1 MKKLQLNIISKFI
14 FIIML
19 VPLYTSAALS
29 DGNDSEENS
38 VIHIFFHLPPDTQIS
53 ATSSALWHSI
63 KSTFTK
69 AEQQNSA
76 YCGKLSTTVGKSILS
91 LEKRNML
98 YNRQIPLTLNDDYPT
113 VIIVRSHAKTI
124 IEFED
129 VQVAITKFKLDKPEK
144 KTFHIT
150 PTSLKNADNTI
161 KFFSYP
167 KLKNLPQPHICLQ
180 YGDGLQD
187 DPLFVLKNYPLT
199 EGEEGYVSNYGPK
212 TTITFSKLNRTYLL
226 PKDFHENDKAAFLP
240 LAPDQFLA
248 VTPTKA
254 CVLEDNSENT
264 DDDDRFLIVKEIP
277 CFEESTVML
286 NQGGEGYCLET
297 SSIAMY
303 DDENLL
309 QTYYYDQ
316 TEVDICELPPAE
328 KLPIS
333 ILWPTDDQRAQAEKS
348 IQPDSTGRQ
357 DREQKPLSQ
366 QQEKSSTG
374 LEQQNAVASTSEAQN
389 FE

>member
-1 MKKLQLNIISKFI
+1 M
-14 FIIML
+14 
-19 VPLYTSAALS
+19 
-29 DGNDSEENS
+29 
-38 VIHIFFHLPPDTQIS
+38 
-53 ATSSALWHSI
+53 
-63 KSTFTK
+63 
-69 AEQQNSA
+69 
-76 YCGKLSTTVGKSILS
+76 
-91 LEKRNML
+91 
-98 YNRQIPLTLNDDYPT
+98 
-113 VIIVRSHAKTI
+113 
-124 IEFED
+124 
-129 VQVAITKFKLDKPEK
+129 
-144 KTFHIT
+144 
-150 PTSLKNADNTI
+150 
-161 KFFSYP
+161 
-167 KLKNLPQPHICLQ
+167 Q

-212 TTITFSKLNRTYLL
+212 TMITFSKLNRTYLLPKDFHENDKAAFLPLAADQFLAVTPTKACVLEDDSENTDDDGRFLIIVKEIPCFEESTVMLDQGGEGYCLETSSIVLYDKDNFPQTYYYDQTKVDICELPPAEKLPISILWPTDDQRAQAEKSIQPDLNRTYLL

-254 CVLEDNSENT
+254 CVLEDDSENT
-264 DDDDRFLIVKEIP
+264 DDDGRFLIVKEIL
-277 CFEESTVML
+277 CFEESAVML
-286 NQGGEGYCLET
+286 DQGGERYCLET
-297 SSIAMY
+297 SSIVLY
-303 DDENLL
+303 DKDNFP

-316 TEVDICELPPAE
+316 TKVDICELPPAE

-348 IQPDSTGRQ
+348 TQPDSTGRQ

-366 QQEKSSTG
+366 QQEKSSTE

>member
-180 YGDGLQD
+180 
-187 DPLFVLKNYPLT
+187 
-199 EGEEGYVSNYGPK
+199 
-212 TTITFSKLNRTYLL
+212 
-226 PKDFHENDKAAFLP
+226 
-240 LAPDQFLA
+240 
-248 VTPTKA
+248 
-254 CVLEDNSENT
+254 
-264 DDDDRFLIVKEIP
+264 
-277 CFEESTVML
+277 
-286 NQGGEGYCLET
+286 
-297 SSIAMY
+297 
-303 DDENLL
+303 
-309 QTYYYDQ
+309 
-316 TEVDICELPPAE
+316 
-328 KLPIS
+328 
-333 ILWPTDDQRAQAEKS
+333 
-348 IQPDSTGRQ
+348 
-357 DREQKPLSQ
+357 
-366 QQEKSSTG
+366 
-374 LEQQNAVASTSEAQN
+374 
-389 FE
+389 